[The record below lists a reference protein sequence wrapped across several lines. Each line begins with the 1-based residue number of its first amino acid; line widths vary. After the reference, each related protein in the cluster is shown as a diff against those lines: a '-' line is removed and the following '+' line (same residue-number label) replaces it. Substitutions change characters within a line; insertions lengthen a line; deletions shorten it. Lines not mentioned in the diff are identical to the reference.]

1 MDGAQ
6 EVLPPVA
13 RGVVLLMTATIRT
26 QRPTFYSVAETA
38 QMFGMSEMT
47 LYRAIHDGEFP
58 AIRIRGRLIIPAR
71 AIEAMIDAAVE
82 GGLVDA
88 ADWVDDDPPFLEPPP
103 DPRRHVVGRPR
114 PGANQTGA
122 GSPVAQQGA
131 RGEASSMTYPDMT
144 QAVRR
149 SRVGGAR

>member
-1 MDGAQ
+1 
-6 EVLPPVA
+6 
-13 RGVVLLMTATIRT
+13 MTATIRT

-88 ADWVDDDPPFLEPPP
+88 ADWVDDDPTFLEPPP

-122 GSPVAQQGA
+122 GSPVTQQGA
-131 RGEASSMTYPDMT
+131 RGEASSMTHSDLT
-144 QAVRR
+144 HAVRR

>member
-1 MDGAQ
+1 
-6 EVLPPVA
+6 
-13 RGVVLLMTATIRT
+13 MTSTIRT

-82 GGLVDA
+82 GGFVDA

-122 GSPVAQQGA
+122 GSPVTQQGA
-131 RGEASSMTYPDMT
+131 RGEASSMTYADLT
-144 QAVRR
+144 HAVRR